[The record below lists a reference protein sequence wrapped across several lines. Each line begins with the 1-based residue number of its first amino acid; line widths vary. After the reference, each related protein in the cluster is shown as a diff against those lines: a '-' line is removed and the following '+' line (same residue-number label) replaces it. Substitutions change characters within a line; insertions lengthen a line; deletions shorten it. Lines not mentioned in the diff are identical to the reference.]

1 MKTTVLVF
9 AASLAALAVSGAA
22 SGNSVDDDLEV
33 VKKAT
38 SSGGAERATVEAP
51 PGPRSS
57 DGPQWFRV
65 RIVEKKKGQRKA
77 TVKINI
83 PLFLVHAVGGDVP
96 IPGCEG
102 RGGKGTS
109 LTLGE
114 VLRALDSGESLVEIE
129 DDDATIRVWVD

>member
-9 AASLAALAVSGAA
+9 ASSLAALAVPGAA
-22 SGNSVDDDLEV
+22 SGNSVDDVLAV

-38 SSGGAERATVEAP
+38 ASSRGLERVTAEAP
-51 PGPRSS
+51 PRPRSHA
-57 DGPQWFRV
+57 PQWFRV
-65 RIVEKKKGQRKA
+65 RIVEKGEKKA
-77 TVKINI
+77 TVKINL

-129 DDDATIRVWVD
+129 DEDATIRVWVE